1 MIFALFYLVTGLS
14 LIAGRVLFETIL
26 VTYNYELRQG
36 IILNTKC
43 P

>member
-26 VTYNYELRQG
+26 VTHNYELRQG
-36 IILNTKC
+36 IILNTKS